1 MVFSSAI
8 FLFLFLP
15 ILFIIY
21 FISPKKLKNYILLL
35 FSLIFYYFGG
45 PSYILI
51 MLLIVFLD
59 YIFAILI
66 DKYKHKKLF
75 LTLSIITNIG
85 ILFYYK
91 YFNFFIDNIN
101 NIFNINITIN
111 KIILPIGISF
121 FTFQALSY
129 VIDVYKKEVK
139 IQKNP
144 FLLLLYVSFFPQLV
158 AGPIVRYQ
166 TIEEEI
172 NNRKVKLDDFTYG
185 LERFILGFAKKMI
198 IANQMGA
205 LADIVYSLEE
215 LTTPVVLLGT
225 ISYMFQ
231 IYFDFSAYSDMAIGL
246 GRIFG
251 FHFLENFN
259 YPYISKS
266 ITEFWRRWHISLSTW
281 FRDYIY
287 IPLGGNRKGKYRQI
301 LNLLIVWLLTGFW
314 HGASFNF
321 IIWGLYYFI
330 FLMLE
335 KFILQ
340 KHLKNIPNI
349 FKHIYTLIIILVG
362 WIIFRSDNLTICFN
376 IIKNLFNFNITT
388 LGLEN
393 ARIYLETYYVYLI
406 LAIIFSIPIYP
417 YIINKINNTKNKK
430 LKIILE
436 LMHYG
441 FLITIFIIS
450 IMFLA
455 KSNYNPF
462 IYFRF

>member
-1 MVFSSAI
+1 MVFTSSI
-8 FLFLFLP
+8 FIFLFLP

-21 FISPKKLKNYILLL
+21 FISPKKLKNYILLI
-35 FSLIFYYFGG
+35 FSLIFYIFGG

-66 DKYKHKKLF
+66 DKLKYKKLF
-75 LTLSIITNIG
+75 LTLSIISNIG

-101 NIFNINITIN
+101 KIFNINITISN
-111 KIILPIGISF
+111 IILPIGISF

-139 IQKNP
+139 VQKNP

-166 TIEEEI
+166 TVEEEI
-172 NNRKVKLDDFTYG
+172 RDRKTTIDDFTYG
-185 LERFILGFAKKMI
+185 LERFILGFSKKMV

-205 LADIVYSLEE
+205 LADIIYSLEE
-215 LTTPVVLLGT
+215 LSTPLVLLGS

-231 IYFDFSAYSDMAIGL
+231 IYYDFSAYSDMAIGL

-287 IPLGGNRKGKYRQI
+287 IPLGGNRKGIYRQI
-301 LNLLIVWLLTGFW
+301 LNLFIVWLLTGFW
-314 HGASFNF
+314 HGASYNF

-335 KFILQ
+335 KFIL
-340 KHLKNIPNI
+340 KKYFKNIPNI
-349 FKHIYTLIIILVG
+349 FKHIYTLIIILIG
-362 WIIFRSDNLTICFN
+362 WIIFRSDNLTICLNF
-376 IIKNLFNFNITT
+376 IKNLFSFNMNYI
-388 LGLEN
+388 EN
-393 ARIYLETYYVYLI
+393 TIIYIETYYIYFI
-406 LAIIFSIPIYP
+406 LSIIFSIPIYP
-417 YIINKINNTKNKK
+417 YIINKITNIKNKK
-430 LKIILE
+430 LKILLE
-436 LMHYG
+436 VLHYT
-441 FLITIFIIS
+441 FLIIIFIIS

-455 KSNYNPF
+455 KSSYNPF

>member
-1 MVFSSAI
+1 MVFTSSI
-8 FLFLFLP
+8 FIFLFLP

-21 FISPKKLKNYILLL
+21 FISPKKIKNYILLI

-45 PSYILI
+45 PSYIII

-59 YIFAILI
+59 YIFALLI
-66 DKYKHKKLF
+66 DKFKYKKLF
-75 LTLSIITNIG
+75 LILSIISNIG

-101 NIFNINITIN
+101 NIFNTNITI
-111 KIILPIGISF
+111 KEIILPIGISF

-129 VIDVYKKEVK
+129 VIDVYKREVK
-139 IQKNP
+139 VQKNF

-172 NNRKVKLDDFTYG
+172 NYRKTTLDDFTYG
-185 LERFILGFAKKMI
+185 LERFILGFSKKMI

-205 LADIVYSLEE
+205 LSDIIYSLEE
-215 LTTPVVLLGT
+215 LSTPLVLLGS

-231 IYFDFSAYSDMAIGL
+231 IYYDFSAYSDMAIGL

-287 IPLGGNRKGKYRQI
+287 IPLGGNRKGTYRQI
-301 LNLLIVWLLTGFW
+301 SNLFIVWVLTGFW
-314 HGASFNF
+314 HGASYNF

-335 KFILQ
+335 KFIL
-340 KHLKNIPNI
+340 KKYFKNIPNI
-349 FKHIYTLIIILVG
+349 FKHIYTLIIILIG
-362 WIIFRSDNLTICFN
+362 WIIFRSDNLTICLNF
-376 IIKNLFNFNITT
+376 IKNLFSFNMDYMENFI
-388 LGLEN
+388 
-393 ARIYLETYYVYLI
+393 IYIETYYVYFI
-406 LAIIFSIPIYP
+406 LSIIFSIPIYP
-417 YIINKINNTKNKK
+417 YIIDKISNIKNNKI
-430 LKIILE
+430 KIIFEIL
-436 LMHYG
+436 HYS
-441 FLITIFIIS
+441 FLIIIFIIS

-455 KSNYNPF
+455 KSSYNPF